1 VKVFISWSGQRSRA
15 AAKELHEW
23 LQLILPT
30 IEPWMSD
37 TDLDKGSRW
46 AAGIGERLEE
56 MSAGIS
62 VLTPENL
69 TSPWLN
75 FEAGAISKAFGE
87 GRVMTFLI
95 GGLSATDVPQ
105 PLAQFQPTSRTR
117 EDITKMITD
126 LNRLAGSSMRDHILA
141 KQIQAWWPQLDEKLA
156 EIENDAPV
164 GAPPKRNTH
173 EMLQEVL
180 TLLRDLSR
188 RPGAF
193 PGIRG
198 LLTGGPPSRSMDIDA
213 LYGLEPA
220 PSGLVRR
227 GVLMRRAAP
236 ISGYAYRL
244 ILGFM
249 GTDAADKVDT
259 YLDQDT
265 QTVFIVT
272 DLAVPETILTH
283 LRAMAQEMDLGI
295 AAASTEDFHKARKIR
310 KLGRIIHLPRDM
322 SIGPP
327 GPDDDE
333 T

>member
-1 VKVFISWSGQRSRA
+1 
-15 AAKELHEW
+15 
-23 LQLILPT
+23 
-30 IEPWMSD
+30 
-37 TDLDKGSRW
+37 
-46 AAGIGERLEE
+46 
-56 MSAGIS
+56 
-62 VLTPENL
+62 
-69 TSPWLN
+69 
-75 FEAGAISKAFGE
+75 
-87 GRVMTFLI
+87 
-95 GGLSATDVPQ
+95 
-105 PLAQFQPTSRTR
+105 
-117 EDITKMITD
+117 
-126 LNRLAGSSMRDHILA
+126 
-141 KQIQAWWPQLDEKLA
+141 
-156 EIENDAPV
+156 
-164 GAPPKRNTH
+164 
-173 EMLQEVL
+173 
-180 TLLRDLSR
+180 
-188 RPGAF
+188 
-193 PGIRG
+193 
-198 LLTGGPPSRSMDIDA
+198 
-213 LYGLEPA
+213 
-220 PSGLVRR
+220 
-227 GVLMRRAAP
+227 MRRAAP